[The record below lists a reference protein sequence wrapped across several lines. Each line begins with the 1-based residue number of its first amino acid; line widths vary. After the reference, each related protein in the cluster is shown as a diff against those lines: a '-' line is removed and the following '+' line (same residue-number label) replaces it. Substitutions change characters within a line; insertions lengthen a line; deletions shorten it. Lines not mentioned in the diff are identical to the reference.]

1 MDSDKPMIRIPPC
14 IIYLGSIPM
23 LALGKVHEPH
33 YYKSWKLAL
42 ASKNV
47 RLGTVAALQSSGA
60 LSRNRKRPVFLFCR
74 SRSLGRTPPP
84 PRRRSAPFGRSALPL
99 LRVAGRC
106 ESAVQGDK
114 VAFAVRF
121 GVIFYVSS
129 VRIALDSCSLF
140 LADTQ
145 TRTLAPGIWACLLCR
160 TEWA

>member
-1 MDSDKPMIRIPPC
+1 MNLITTSLGNLPLRQRMFVWELWRPFSPPAPFQE
-14 IIYLGSIPM
+14 IGNGRSFF
-23 LALGKVHEPH
+23 
-33 YYKSWKLAL
+33 S
-42 ASKNV
+42 V
-47 RLGTVAALQSSGA
+47 RRGRT
-60 LSRNRKRPVFLFCR
+60 R
-74 SRSLGRTPPP
+74 SRSLGRMPP

-121 GVIFYVSS
+121 GVIFYESS

-145 TRTLAPGIWACLLCR
+145 TRTLAPGKSACLLCR